1 MFELHL
7 GEPPAGHDKT
17 AGMKRTLPVPATVPK
32 RRHYTA
38 QQRAQ
43 ILEQYE
49 RSGLS
54 VPDFAA
60 QHGLCPQTLYG
71 WRHQHRNATAQ
82 AALVVPDPTPV
93 FTEVPLQQIFRPS
106 GSWAGELQLP
116 NGTHLR
122 WNPQASLVVLQSL
135 LTQLRRPC

>member
-1 MFELHL
+1 
-7 GEPPAGHDKT
+7 
-17 AGMKRTLPVPATVPK
+17 MKRTSPAAGAVAK
-32 RRHYTA
+32 RRYSS

-60 QHGLCPQTLYG
+60 QQGLCAQTLHG
-71 WRHQHRNATAQ
+71 WRHQHRTAVAQ
-82 AALVVPDPTPV
+82 AALVVSDSTPV

-116 NGTHLR
+116 NGTQVR